1 MFSRKEI
8 NYAHPRRNCIGISLH
23 TFSFMQE
30 SLYTHNSP
38 DLNTRRSDRIV
49 DISILVCKQ
58 ILQIYGGTFKYTML

>member
-1 MFSRKEI
+1 MLIQEEI
-8 NYAHPRRNCIGISLH
+8 VSVYHVH

-38 DLNTRRSDRIV
+38 DLNTRRSGRIV

-58 ILQIYGGTFKYTML
+58 MLQIYGCTFMYTKL